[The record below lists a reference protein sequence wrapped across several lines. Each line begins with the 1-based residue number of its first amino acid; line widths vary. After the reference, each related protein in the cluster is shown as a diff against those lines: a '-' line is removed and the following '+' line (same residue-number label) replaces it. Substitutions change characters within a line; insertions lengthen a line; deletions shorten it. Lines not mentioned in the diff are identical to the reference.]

1 MGASSVNDGTKDM
14 FVIGS
19 SGLEVGVAC
28 LDATMEHL
36 EIIMSQLVSLE
47 LSLIRSVFSKMITK
61 FKFGL
66 DMEMRLSLSEAR
78 V

>member
-19 SGLEVGVAC
+19 SGLEVGVVC
-28 LDATMEHL
+28 LDPTMEHL
-36 EIIMSQLVSLE
+36 EIVMSQLVSLE
-47 LSLIRSVFSKMITK
+47 LSLIRLVFSKMITK